1 MLTAQ
6 SPSTHINAISSS
18 NAMMNVDQSAD
29 AKGAKPAANLP
40 EPGLSNSGSDKR
52 DDSDDIVQ
60 TILPYA
66 STLGDN
72 EIQLTSQI
80 DRAQQGSTENTSI
93 HAPVGKDGSASL
105 EQKPEQPQSSRDP
118 ETGSARSSPSL
129 ARRSTM
135 PDEPEPQ
142 KPALVLRWF
151 DYGTV
156 LPTLQNPRTYTPRQK
171 IVIVV
176 IVALC
181 SFSAPFAS
189 NIMMPSF
196 PFIGPTLGLGRS
208 GVTLTTGLFMAALG
222 IGPLYHA
229 FLSERFGRR
238 PIYLAGFTLYTLA
251 SVACAVA
258 PDGDDLVAYRFFQ
271 AFGSSAAQSI
281 GMGTISD
288 IYIPAERGRATGFW
302 FIGPILGPMVSPLI
316 GGAIYQWM
324 GWRAILWTTAI
335 FGVILLVL
343 ITLFLPETSLKL
355 KAQQAHPPS
364 PNANT
369 TSPLPSPVT
378 NTTPPPSQPQPFRT
392 QLTSNI
398 RKFLIFTY
406 TFGILPLATVGRL
419 LFPPVGLSALY
430 SSICFGSMYAISVA
444 TPFSFSEPPYK
455 LGSVDISFL
464 YLPACVGYCLGSV
477 VGGYLSDRE
486 VRKAK
491 ALSEDGETYS
501 SEVRLRSARWGV
513 PLVPAGLLIFG
524 WGLHRHTH
532 MALPIMGGFVF
543 GVGLML
549 TNGTIMAYYTD
560 SIPGQT
566 ASVVAAYNALRNLL
580 AGTVAALTTAALGSG
595 LRENWYFTL
604 LALACLAG
612 SVCLEVIQRYGAVWR
627 QRRQQK
633 LNQDPGPVAA
643 APIAMTTLT
652 TQPPTSTAPNP

>member
-1 MLTAQ
+1 MQ
-6 SPSTHINAISSS
+6 
-18 NAMMNVDQSAD
+18 
-29 AKGAKPAANLP
+29 
-40 EPGLSNSGSDKR
+40 LSGR
-52 DDSDDIVQ
+52 IQ
-60 TILPYA
+60 TP
-66 STLGDN
+66 
-72 EIQLTSQI
+72 
-80 DRAQQGSTENTSI
+80 
-93 HAPVGKDGSASL
+93 
-105 EQKPEQPQSSRDP
+105 RDP
-118 ETGSARSSPSL
+118 EAGSANSSRS
-129 ARRSTM
+129 AIRRSNT
-135 PDEPEPQ
+135 PSAPEPQ
-142 KPALVLRWF
+142 KPSTVLRWF
-151 DYGTV
+151 DYGSV
-156 LPTLQNPRTYTPRQK
+156 LPTLQNPRSYTRNQK
-171 IVIVV
+171 IIIVV

-196 PFIGPTLGLGRS
+196 PFIGPSLGLGQT
-208 GVTLTTGLFMAALG
+208 GVTLTTALYMAALG

-238 PIYLAGFTLYTLA
+238 PVYLGGFILFTLA

-288 IYIPAERGRATGFW
+288 IYIPSERGRATGFW
-302 FIGPILGPMVSPLI
+302 FIGPILGPMISPLI
-316 GGAIYQWM
+316 GGAVYQWM

-355 KAQQAHPPS
+355 KAQQTHPPS
-364 PNANT
+364 SPSLNDT
-369 TSPLPSPVT
+369 TCPLPAPVT
-378 NTTPPPSQPQPFRT
+378 DASPFQGQPTRT
-392 QLTSNI
+392 RLTSNVWKGA
-398 RKFLIFTY
+398 KFAYTY
-406 TFGILPLATVGRL
+406 GIYPLSTVGRL
-419 LFPPVGLSALY
+419 LFPPVGLSSLY
-430 SSICFGSMYAISVA
+430 ASLCFGSLYAISVA

-455 LGSVDISFL
+455 LGSMDISFL

-491 ALSEDGETYS
+491 ESSEDGETYS

-549 TNGTIMAYYTD
+549 TNGTIMAYFSD

-566 ASVVAAYNALRNLL
+566 ASVVAAYNALRNLI
-580 AGTVAALTTAALGSG
+580 AGTVAALTTAALDSG
-595 LRENWYFTL
+595 LRENWYFTI

-633 LNQDPGPVAA
+633 LNQEAA
-643 APIAMTTLT
+643 PATATAPIAMTTIATQQPT
-652 TQPPTSTAPNP
+652 TTASNP

>member
-1 MLTAQ
+1 
-6 SPSTHINAISSS
+6 
-18 NAMMNVDQSAD
+18 MNIDQSA
-29 AKGAKPAANLP
+29 GAKYAKAAANQP
-40 EPGLSNSGSDKR
+40 EPAGLSNSGSEKPQHNDT
-52 DDSDDIVQ
+52 DDIPQ
-60 TILPYA
+60 TNPRNA
-66 STLGDN
+66 PNADD
-72 EIQLTSQI
+72 EIQVTSQI
-80 DRAQQGSTENTSI
+80 SNPHETPEDTSSQAPVRQDGSTSTDI
-93 HAPVGKDGSASL
+93 PPAR
-105 EQKPEQPQSSRDP
+105 PQSSRDP
-118 ETGSARSSPSL
+118 EAGSARSSRGA
-129 ARRSTM
+129 ARRSTT
-135 PDEPEPQ
+135 PPAPEPQ
-142 KPALVLRWF
+142 KPSTVLRWF
-151 DYGTV
+151 DYGTI
-156 LPTLQNPRTYTPRQK
+156 LPTLQNPRSYTRNQK
-171 IVIVV
+171 IIIVA
-176 IVALC
+176 IVALS

-196 PFIGPTLGLGRS
+196 PFIGPTLGLGQT
-208 GVTLTTGLFMAALG
+208 GVTLTTALFMAALG

-238 PIYLAGFTLYTLA
+238 PVYLGGFTLFTLA

-288 IYIPAERGRATGFW
+288 IYIPSERGRATGWW

-316 GGAIYQWM
+316 GGAVYQWM

-343 ITLFLPETSLKL
+343 ITLFLPETSMKL
-355 KAQQAHPPS
+355 KAQQARPPS
-364 PNANT
+364 IPSMAEAA
-369 TSPLPSPVT
+369 SSLPAPVT
-378 NTTPPPSQPQPFRT
+378 DTAAPQSQPLRTRLTGNARKAVKFGYTYGLQP
-392 QLTSNI
+392 LTTIS
-398 RKFLIFTY
+398 
-406 TFGILPLATVGRL
+406 RL
-419 LFPPVGLSALY
+419 LFPPVGLSSLY
-430 SSICFGSMYAISVA
+430 ASLCFGSMYAISVA

-455 LGSVDISFL
+455 LGSMDISFL
-464 YLPACVGYCLGSV
+464 YLPACVGYCLGSIG
-477 VGGYLSDRE
+477 GGYLSDRE
-486 VRKAK
+486 VRMAK
-491 ALSEDGETYS
+491 ERSEDGETYS

-549 TNGTIMAYYTD
+549 TNGTIMAYFTD

-580 AGTVAALTTAALGSG
+580 AGTVAALTTAALDSG

-604 LALACLAG
+604 LALACLAS
-612 SVCLEVIQRYGAVWR
+612 SVFLEVILRYGAVWR

-633 LNQDPGPVAA
+633 LNQEQ
-643 APIAMTTLT
+643 APIAMTTLATQQPT
-652 TQPPTSTAPNP
+652 TTASSP